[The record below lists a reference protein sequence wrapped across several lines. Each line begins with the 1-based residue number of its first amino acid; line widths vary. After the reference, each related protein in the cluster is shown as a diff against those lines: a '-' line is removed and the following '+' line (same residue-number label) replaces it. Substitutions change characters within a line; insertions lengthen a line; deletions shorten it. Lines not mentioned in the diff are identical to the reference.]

1 MTIYYKGKPAK
12 VWEIGRQTPQPDWVK
27 EGFQK
32 NYIVWL
38 DNHIRVLMAGLN
50 PSTTTNLK
58 IGATGTV
65 GGGFAGYGM
74 YVLGYPGDFL
84 DIINHRIVSA
94 KTFHKQYK
102 KIEDN

>member
-1 MTIYYKGKPAK
+1 MDVKTL
-12 VWEIGRQTPQPDWVK
+12 QPGWVK

-38 DNHIRVLMAGLN
+38 DNHIRVLMADLN
-50 PSTTTNLK
+50 PLTITNLK
-58 IGATGTV
+58 IGATGIV

-74 YVLGYPGDFL
+74 YVLGYRGDFL
-84 DIINHRIVSA
+84 DITNHRIVSA
-94 KTFHKQYK
+94 KTFHKQYD